1 MVFAMNTRA
10 DVPHYVAF
18 ISYSHDDKPWADWLH
33 KALETYRVPKRLV
46 GQSTAAGVIP
56 PRLIPIFR
64 DSAELASSSDLN
76 RSVNAALAESRN
88 LIVICSPSAAQSRW
102 VNTEVSAFKRNGR
115 SDGVF
120 CLIVAGEPNATDIPG
135 HAAEECFVPALR
147 YAVDADGHLTSERTE
162 PIAADIR
169 PGRDSKANARLKL
182 VAGLLGI
189 GFDALKQREL
199 QRHYHRLAAA
209 TALALVVMLITTTLA
224 ITALISR
231 NDAERRQKQ
240 AENLVG
246 FMIGDLTA
254 KLRKRESLDVLQ
266 TVDDKTMAYF
276 SSLSSRDVTDSSLA
290 MRVDALQKI
299 GSVREDRGDIPAALE
314 SYVAASTLA
323 SELMRRSP
331 GDVRRQADYSNSLT
345 WIGKAYWYQGDL
357 DHAAQKFEAASDIL
371 RKAVATNPKD
381 TDLAFKLGVAM
392 TNAGRVLEAHGEF
405 AAAKTNYD
413 AVQKIFE
420 DLLEREPSNTE
431 WQLQLGNAYDS
442 LGKLA
447 LELGHLDVAI
457 QDYRANERIQAALA
471 AREPN
476 NHDQEYELV
485 ISEAILGRTLGSCGE
500 LEAAT
505 RYLGDAITGLQ
516 SLMNFDSTQTEYQYL
531 FARYSEQLGGV
542 LRQRGQLEA
551 AGENDARSIT
561 VLEKLTA
568 KDPTNIEWQ
577 QELARSRIETARQ
590 HLARGDAESAAKVAA
605 RALDS
610 IEGLRAKNTADRNLL
625 LLAAQADVVAGQASA
640 GRSDELAARH
650 NWERARDTLA
660 TAVETGSD
668 PNFLAAWA
676 SAQLLL
682 NEVEAARP
690 VVARLSMV
698 GYRTPDFVELVARR
712 KLAYGADPVFAQRI
726 AEVLR

>member
-1 MVFAMNTRA
+1 MNTQA
-10 DVPHYVAF
+10 DGPRYFAF
-18 ISYSHDDKPWADWLH
+18 ISYSHADQPWADWLH

-46 GQSTAAGVIP
+46 GQTTAAGVIP

-64 DSAELASSSDLN
+64 DRDELASSSDLN
-76 RSVNAALAESRN
+76 RSVNAALAQSSN
-88 LIVICSPSAAQSRW
+88 LIVICSPSAAQSHW
-102 VNTEVSAFKRNGR
+102 VNTEVLAFKRNAR
-115 SDGVF
+115 SEGVF
-120 CLIVAGEPNATDIPG
+120 CLIVGGEPNATDKPG
-135 HAAEECFVPALR
+135 HAAEECFAPALR

-162 PIAADIR
+162 PIAADVR
-169 PGRDSKANARLKL
+169 PGGDSKPNAKLKL
-182 VAGLLGI
+182 IAGLLGI

-209 TALALVVMLITTTLA
+209 TALAMIVMLITTTLA

-314 SYVAASTLA
+314 SYVAASKLA
-323 SELMRRSP
+323 AELMRRSP
-331 GDVRRQADYSNSLT
+331 ADVRRQADYSNSLT

-357 DHAAQKFEAASDIL
+357 DHAAQNFEAASDIL
-371 RKAVATNPKD
+371 RKAVATNPRD
-381 TDLAFKLGVAM
+381 TDLAFKLSAAM
-392 TNAGRVLEAHGEF
+392 TNGGRVLEAHGEF
-405 AAAKTNYD
+405 AAAKANYE

-420 DLLEREPSNTE
+420 NLLQREPSNAE
-431 WQLQLGNAYDS
+431 WQSQLGNAYDS

-457 QDYRANERIQAALA
+457 QNYRANERIQANLA

-485 ISEAILGRTLGSCGE
+485 ISQAILGRTLGICGE
-500 LEAAT
+500 LEAAAQ
-505 RYLGDAITGLQ
+505 YLTEAVAGLQ
-516 SLMNFDSTQTEYQYL
+516 SLMSFDATQADYQYL

-551 AGENDARSIT
+551 ATEDDARSIT
-561 VLEKLTA
+561 VLERLSA

-590 HLARGDAESAAKVAA
+590 YLARGDADAAAKVTG
-605 RALDS
+605 RALEA
-610 IEGLRAKNTADRNLL
+610 IEGLRAKNAADRNLL
-625 LLAAQADVVAGQASA
+625 LLAAQADIVAGEASA
-640 GRSDELAARH
+640 GRSDVREARH
-650 NWERARDTLA
+650 NWERARDALA
-660 TAVETGSD
+660 AAVQTGSD

-682 NEVEAARP
+682 NEVDAARP
-690 VVARLSMV
+690 VVGRLSMV
-698 GYRTPDFVELVARR
+698 GFRPPDFVELVQRK

-726 AEVLR
+726 TEVLR